1 MNNYQRPVIHVFS
14 VEDLATVAER
24 DADMRPE
31 KLIGKHVIISIDHKF
46 IFCHFHWIDVL
57 TYFDTLGLLD
67 M

>member
-46 IFCHFHWIDVL
+46 IFCHFHWIDG
-57 TYFDTLGLLD
+57 DQ
-67 M
+67 